1 MVSVLH
7 ANFISHWVSF
17 VLRCFYKSNSSCLC
31 RGENSELFC
40 LVELWPCTAYA
51 LIVWIHWDFNIN
63 AVHASQN
70 TKNNFGFTHAS
81 SKVHFCSTEAQTFYW
96 SILTADDSI
105 KCRCANSS
113 MTGQMGGFQNP
124 GVCLQ
129 EFRSFHPHP
138 LPTLLLVPFFVRS
151 LIYSS
156 SSFFAPKPH
165 GNACYG
171 GYLVCP
177 VTKY

>member
-40 LVELWPCTAYA
+40 LVELWSCTAYA

-81 SKVHFCSTEAQTFYW
+81 SKVHFCSTEAQTLIFYW
-96 SILTADDSI
+96 SISTADDSI

-113 MTGQMGGFQNP
+113 MTGQMKKKSWGLSAR
-124 GVCLQ
+124 V
-129 EFRSFHPHP
+129 SFLSSPP
-138 LPTLLLVPFFVRS
+138 PPRS
-151 LIYSS
+151 LTCAI
-156 SSFFAPKPH
+156 F
-165 GNACYG
+165 
-171 GYLVCP
+171 CP
-177 VTKY
+177 VFNLL

>member
-51 LIVWIHWDFNIN
+51 LIVWIHWNFNIN

-81 SKVHFCSTEAQTFYW
+81 SKVHFCSTEAQTQA
-96 SILTADDSI
+96 SNAS
-105 KCRCANSS
+105 NSS

-129 EFRSFHPHP
+129 EFPSFHPHP
-138 LPTLLLVPFFVRS
+138 LPALLLVPLFF
-151 LIYSS
+151 
-156 SSFFAPKPH
+156 
-165 GNACYG
+165 
-171 GYLVCP
+171 CP
-177 VTKY
+177 VFNLL

>member
-7 ANFISHWVSF
+7 TNFISHWVSF

-51 LIVWIHWDFNIN
+51 LIVWIHWNFNIN

-81 SKVHFCSTEAQTFYW
+81 SKVHFCSTEAQTLIFYW
-96 SILTADDSI
+96 SISTADDSI

-113 MTGQMGGFQNP
+113 MTGQMKKKSWGLSAR
-124 GVCLQ
+124 V
-129 EFRSFHPHP
+129 SFLSSPP
-138 LPTLLLVPFFVRS
+138 PPRS
-151 LIYSS
+151 LTCAI
-156 SSFFAPKPH
+156 F
-165 GNACYG
+165 
-171 GYLVCP
+171 CP
-177 VTKY
+177 VFNLL

>member
-17 VLRCFYKSNSSCLC
+17 VLRCFYKSKSSCLY

-81 SKVHFCSTEAQTFYW
+81 SKVHYFLLY
-96 SILTADDSI
+96 
-105 KCRCANSS
+105 
-113 MTGQMGGFQNP
+113 
-124 GVCLQ
+124 
-129 EFRSFHPHP
+129 RSPNI
-138 LPTLLLVPFFVRS
+138 LLVHFDSWWQHQMSVCKLKHDRPNGWFSKSWGLSARVSFLSSPPPPRS
-151 LIYSS
+151 LTCAI
-156 SSFFAPKPH
+156 F
-165 GNACYG
+165 
-171 GYLVCP
+171 CP
-177 VTKY
+177 VFNLL

>member
-17 VLRCFYKSNSSCLC
+17 VLRCFYKSNSSCLY

-51 LIVWIHWDFNIN
+51 LIVWIHWNFNIN

-81 SKVHFCSTEAQTFYW
+81 SKVHFCSTEAQTLIFYW
-96 SILTADDSI
+96 SISTADDSI

-113 MTGQMGGFQNP
+113 MTGQMKKKSWGLSAR
-124 GVCLQ
+124 V
-129 EFRSFHPHP
+129 SFLSSPP
-138 LPTLLLVPFFVRS
+138 PPRS
-151 LIYSS
+151 LTCAI
-156 SSFFAPKPH
+156 F
-165 GNACYG
+165 
-171 GYLVCP
+171 CP
-177 VTKY
+177 VFNLL